1 MKRFGFLFLFLFIVS
16 SLISCRKG
24 PEDPLFSLTTRK
36 NRISKEWTAFSYKV
50 NGVEKILEKVTI
62 NIEQGDC
69 GTQTIQRYDSLSIFL
84 DFRKSGEFFDKRCEV
99 LDEQSTVTNPSSP
112 GCESLV
118 FTKSIDECTTSN
130 GFWNFSGG
138 VGNTSSREQV
148 FIYVQETGV
157 GILWD
162 IVRLANDELKLK
174 RRYIKS
180 GESTFTTEEIWLV
193 PVE

>member
-1 MKRFGFLFLFLFIVS
+1 MKRFGFLFLVLFIVS
-16 SLISCRKG
+16 SIISCRKG

-50 NGVEKILEKVTI
+50 NGVERIMEKGTF

-118 FTKSIDECTTSN
+118 FTRNIDECTTSN

-148 FIYVQETGV
+148 FIYVQETGI